1 MSVMMYENT
10 WQENQEMLKTR
21 KVAIVPVGSN
31 EQHGPAL
38 PVGTD
43 WIIAEYLAKKI
54 GEKSD
59 KGMVVSVIPY
69 GHALYHNDFCGT
81 LAVSQSTLRTYTI
94 EICEQLVQHGF
105 THILFIN
112 AHGGNN
118 NPLFE
123 VGQHFRLKNI
133 PVANIQWYEVAGTIN
148 HDWSLLGHG
157 DITETAVMLHINP
170 EIVRMDRA
178 QVPVNKK
185 IGNIQLLDLVRGE
198 FEGAPIYLN
207 LRTKDV
213 SDSGALLE
221 IGHSH
226 GVDYSTSPADAT
238 AEMGKGICEAVVDYA
253 VRFIDEFVQMKY

>member
-1 MSVMMYENT
+1 MNNFIYENT
-10 WQENQEMLKTR
+10 WQENKEAMATK
-21 KVAIVPVGSN
+21 KVAIIPVGSL

-43 WIIAEYLAKKI
+43 WMIAEHFGRTV

-59 KGMVVSVIPY
+59 KVMVAAAVPY
-69 GHALYHNDFCGT
+69 GHALYHNDFEGT
-81 LAVSQSTLRTYTI
+81 MAVCTPTLVTYVS
-94 EICEQLVQHGF
+94 ELCEQLIKYGF
-105 THILFIN
+105 THILFVN

-133 PVANIQWYEVAGTIN
+133 PVANIQWYEVAGALN

-170 EIVRMDRA
+170 EIVKLDKA
-178 QVPVNKK
+178 VVPVNKK
-185 IGNIQLLDLVRGE
+185 LGNIQLLDLVRGE

-213 SDSGALLE
+213 SDCGALLE

-226 GVDYSTSPADAT
+226 GVDYTTSPADAT

-253 VRFIDEFVQMKY
+253 VRFIDEFAQVKF